1 VTIGEADRAA
11 GPAILR
17 RVPDRADL
25 VITGAEV
32 CTMDAA
38 RRWVD
43 AIAIRGD
50 RIAALGTESEVHER
64 FPETRDVLHVPGATV
79 LPGFQ
84 DAHVHPP
91 FAGRYRLHVSLHDLP
106 DAQADLDA
114 VAAYARADPSTP
126 WVFGGGWAMAH
137 FPGGTPT
144 KDLLDRVVPDR
155 PVFLLNRDVHGA
167 WVNSKALEV
176 AGITRETPDPWDGRI
191 ERDPATGEP
200 TGTLHEGAAYSFADE
215 HLPEPTREE
224 WERAILVAQEHLHS
238 LGITGWQDA
247 WVTPA
252 TEDAYR
258 SLAERGDLT
267 ARVVGALWWDRH
279 RGTEQV
285 EELVARRAR
294 GSVGTFHPTTVK
306 IMTDGVLE
314 NRTGALLRPYC
325 DATGHETDERG
336 IAYVDSGEL
345 AAAVTALDAE
355 GFQVHMHAIGDR
367 AVRNALDACEA
378 ARVANGVRDAR
389 HHVAHLQIVH
399 PDDVP
404 RFRTLGVVANCQPY
418 WAQHDPQMDELT
430 VPILGPERVPLQY
443 PFGSLH
449 AAGATL
455 AFGSDWSVSTANP
468 LEEIEVAVRR
478 ADPSDRAADR
488 FLPEQALGIHLALA
502 AFTTG
507 SAFVNHDDD
516 AGWIREG
523 GRADLVILERNVF
536 DAPDAMIA
544 DTHVEHTIAAGR
556 VVSSRR

>member
-1 VTIGEADRAA
+1 MSE
-11 GPAILR
+11 
-17 RVPDRADL
+17 RADL
-25 VITGAEV
+25 VITGADV
-32 CTMDAA
+32 YTMDAA
-38 RRWVD
+38 RRWAGAV
-43 AIAIRGD
+43 AVRGD
-50 RIAALGTESEVHER
+50 RVVAVGTERQVRDR
-64 FPETRDVLHVPGATV
+64 FPDAGDVLHLPGRMV
-79 LPGFQ
+79 VPGFQ

-106 DAQADLDA
+106 DVGAYRDA
-114 VAAYARADPSTP
+114 VAAYARANASEP
-126 WVFGGGWAMAH
+126 WIFGGGWAMAH

-144 KDLLDRVVPDR
+144 KEQLDDVVPDR
-155 PVFLLNRDVHGA
+155 PVFLMNRDVHGA
-167 WVNSKALEV
+167 WVNSKALEL
-176 AGITRETPDPWDGRI
+176 AEITRHTPDPWDGRI
-191 ERDPATGEP
+191 ERDPVTGEP

-215 HLPEPTREE
+215 HLPEPSRDE
-224 WERAILVAQEHLHS
+224 WERAILVAQEHLYS

-258 SLAERGDLT
+258 SLAERGALT

-279 RGTEQV
+279 RGAEQV
-285 EELVARRAR
+285 KDLVERRSR

-325 DATGHETDERG
+325 DAAGHGTDETG
-336 IAYVDSGEL
+336 ITYVERDEL

-367 AVRNALDACEA
+367 AVRGALDACEA

-389 HHVAHLQIVH
+389 HHVAHLQVVH

-404 RFRTLGVVANCQPY
+404 RFRDLGVVANCQPY

-430 VPILGPERVPLQY
+430 VPLLGADRVALQY
-443 PFGSLH
+443 PFGALH

-455 AFGSDWSVSTANP
+455 AFGSDWSVSTPNP
-468 LEEIEVAVRR
+468 LEEIEVAIRR
-478 ADPSDRAADR
+478 ADPSARQADA
-488 FLPEQALGIHLALA
+488 FLPDQRLALHLAMA

-507 SAFVNHDDD
+507 SALVNHDE
-516 AGWIREG
+516 AGGSIREG
-523 GRADLVILERNVF
+523 GRADLVVLDRNLF
-536 DAPDAMIA
+536 DAPDATVA
-544 DTHVEHTIAAGR
+544 DARVEHTIASGRIVYSAG
-556 VVSSRR
+556 